1 MKSLIVLLII
11 IIVNLCLTVIIVK
24 KMIVKIVKS
33 MDLRIDSELS
43 QINSTLSEV
52 FNYEKSIIKCINC
65 GNEIDIEDN
74 YCNRCGLKLLQKR
87 KECK

>member
-1 MKSLIVLLII
+1 MEIYIAILVTITTNIF
-11 IIVNLCLTVIIVK
+11 LTGIIVK
-24 KMIVKIVKS
+24 KVTTKIVKS
-33 MDLRIDSELS
+33 IDLRIDSELS

-74 YCNRCGLKLLQKR
+74 YCNRCGLKL
-87 KECK
+87 